1 MKQAILSF
9 KKFILIY
16 KNMKRID
23 RYNEYLLE
31 KEFKSIVASILLI
44 TEVQTGA
51 NTFEWDLREPKR
63 VYNFKDKEEF
73 EIGDTIEFDMEQ
85 KKKLKDYIDFI
96 KNKTSKFVDY
106 IREPDADLPSF
117 DLPTQS
123 LKELLKKLVSSAP
136 SKEEA
141 MKKVKEYFDKFV
153 AELKSL
159 PYEIK
164 KSLLKKFLYV
174 FIAFIPIGNL
184 ITDVSIKQEP
194 VLKEVMAD
202 NNRES
207 ISDVIDKEAA
217 EKNNAKFANFERAQH
232 LVKTVEAGYSSDRND
247 TGNWIDVPGGGQRFI
262 GTNHGISAPVL
273 AQYFK
278 DKGINRLIS
287 KQDMMDLKYE
297 TALEIYKKDYWNA
310 AGLSNFKSQSIA
322 NVLYDECVNQGVGA
336 ALSDAKKSMESMGHE
351 ADEIGSWK
359 EFHKE
364 LTPKVNKMSTKE
376 KKELFNQIKAER
388 LERYE
393 AADTWEDHGRG
404 WTDRLNDI
412 AFEDGGENQSDIA

>member
-1 MKQAILSF
+1 
-9 KKFILIY
+9 
-16 KNMKRID
+16 MKRID

-31 KEFKSIVASILLI
+31 KEFKSIVANILLI
-44 TEVQTGA
+44 VEAQTGA
-51 NTFEWDLREPKR
+51 NTFEWDLTEPKK

-73 EIGDTIEFDMEQ
+73 EVGDTIEFDMEQ
-85 KKKLKDYIDFI
+85 KKKLKDYIDFV
-96 KNKTSKFVDY
+96 KNKTNKFVNY

-117 DLPTQS
+117 DIPTQS
-123 LKELLKKLVSSAP
+123 LKELLKKLISKAP
-136 SKEEA
+136 TKEEA
-141 MKKVKEYFDKFV
+141 TKKVKEYFDKFV
-153 AELKSL
+153 SELKSL

-164 KSLLKKFLYV
+164 KGILKKFIAV
-174 FIAFIPIGNL
+174 FILFIPLSNL
-184 ITDVSIKQEP
+184 VTDLSIKQEP
-194 VLKEVMAD
+194 VLKEVVAVVNQEELIPNEID
-202 NNRES
+202 K
-207 ISDVIDKEAA
+207 IDKEV
-217 EKNNAKFANFERAQH
+217 ERNDSKFANFERAQH
-232 LVKTVEAGYSSDRND
+232 LVKTVEAGYSNDRND
-247 TGNWIDVPGGGQRFI
+247 TGNWINVPGGGQRFI

-336 ALSDAKKSMESMGHE
+336 ALSDAKKSMENMGHE
-351 ADEIGSWK
+351 TDEIGSWK

-376 KKELFNQIKAER
+376 KKELFNQIKSER

-393 AADTWEDHGRG
+393 GADTWEDHGRG

-412 AFEDGGENQSDIA
+412 AFEDDLENQSDMA

>member
-1 MKQAILSF
+1 
-9 KKFILIY
+9 
-16 KNMKRID
+16 
-23 RYNEYLLE
+23 
-31 KEFKSIVASILLI
+31 LLI
-44 TEVQTGA
+44 VEAQTST
-51 NTFEWDLREPKR
+51 NTFEWDLTEPKK

-85 KKKLKDYIDFI
+85 KKKLKDYIDFV
-96 KNKTSKFVDY
+96 KNKASKFVDY
-106 IREPDADLPSF
+106 IKEPDVDLPSF
-117 DLPTQS
+117 DLPTHS
-123 LKELLKKLVSSAP
+123 LKELLKKLVSMAP
-136 SKEEA
+136 SKEES

-153 AELKSL
+153 SELKSL

-164 KSLLKKFLYV
+164 KGLLKKFIGV
-174 FIAFIPIGNL
+174 FILFIPLSNL
-184 ITDVSIKQEP
+184 VTDLSIKQEP
-194 VLKEVMAD
+194 VLKEVVAVASQ
-202 NNRES
+202 ES
-207 ISDVIDKEAA
+207 IPDEIDKEV
-217 EKNNAKFANFERAQH
+217 EKNNSKFANFERAQH

-247 TGNWIDVPGGGQRFI
+247 TGNWINVPGSGQRFI

-287 KQDMMDLKYE
+287 KQDMMDLEYE

-336 ALSDAKKSMESMGHE
+336 ALSDAKKSMENMGHE
-351 ADEIGSWK
+351 TDEIGSWK

-376 KKELFNQIKAER
+376 KKELFNQIKSER

-393 AADTWEDHGRG
+393 GADTWEEHGDG
-404 WTDRLNDI
+404 WQNRLNDI
-412 AFEDGGENQSDIA
+412 AFEDGEENQSDMA

>member
-1 MKQAILSF
+1 
-9 KKFILIY
+9 
-16 KNMKRID
+16 MKRID

-31 KEFKSIVASILLI
+31 KEFKSIVANILLI
-44 TEVQTGA
+44 VEAQTGA
-51 NTFEWDLREPKR
+51 NTFEWDLTEPKK

-73 EIGDTIEFDMEQ
+73 EVGDTIEFDMEQ
-85 KKKLKDYIDFI
+85 KKKLKDYIDFV
-96 KNKTSKFVDY
+96 KNKTNKFVNY

-117 DLPTQS
+117 DIPTQS
-123 LKELLKKLVSSAP
+123 LKELLKKLISKAP
-136 SKEEA
+136 TKEEA
-141 MKKVKEYFDKFV
+141 TKKVKEYFDKFV
-153 AELKSL
+153 SELKSL

-164 KSLLKKFLYV
+164 KGILKKFIVV
-174 FIAFIPIGNL
+174 FILFIPLSNL
-184 ITDVSIKQEP
+184 VTDLSIKQEP
-194 VLKEVMAD
+194 VLKEVVAVVNQEELIPNEID
-202 NNRES
+202 K
-207 ISDVIDKEAA
+207 IDKEV
-217 EKNNAKFANFERAQH
+217 ERNDSKFANFERAQH

-247 TGNWIDVPGGGQRFI
+247 TGNWINVPGGGQRFI

-278 DKGINRLIS
+278 EKGINRLIS

-336 ALSDAKKSMESMGHE
+336 ALSDAKKSMENMGHE
-351 ADEIGSWK
+351 TDEIGSWK

-376 KKELFNQIKAER
+376 KKELFNQIKSER

-393 AADTWEDHGRG
+393 GADTWEDHGRG

-412 AFEDGGENQSDIA
+412 AFEDDLENQSDMA

>member
-1 MKQAILSF
+1 
-9 KKFILIY
+9 
-16 KNMKRID
+16 MKRID
-23 RYNEYLLE
+23 RYDEYLLE
-31 KEFKSIVASILLI
+31 KEFKSIIANILLI
-44 TEVQTGA
+44 VEAQTSA
-51 NTFEWDLREPKR
+51 NTFEWDLTEPKK

-73 EIGDTIEFDMEQ
+73 EIGDTIEFDLEQ
-85 KKKLKDYIDFI
+85 KKKLKDYIDFV
-96 KNKTSKFVDY
+96 KNKASKFVDY

-117 DLPTQS
+117 DLPTGS
-123 LKELLKKLVSSAP
+123 LKELLKKLASLAP
-136 SKEEA
+136 TKEEA
-141 MKKVKEYFDKFV
+141 MKKIKEYFDKFV
-153 AELKSL
+153 SELKSL

-164 KSLLKKFLYV
+164 KSLLKKFIGV
-174 FIAFIPIGNL
+174 FILFIPLSNL
-184 ITDVSIKQEP
+184 VTDLSIKQEP
-194 VLKEVMAD
+194 VLKEVIVAV
-202 NNRES
+202 NQES
-207 ISDVIDKEAA
+207 IPVEIDKEV
-217 EKNNAKFANFERAQH
+217 EKNNSKFANFERAQH

-247 TGNWIDVPGGGQRFI
+247 TGNWINVPGGGQRFI

-310 AGLSNFKSQSIA
+310 AGLNNFKSQSIA

-336 ALSDAKKSMESMGHE
+336 ALSDAKKSMENMGHE
-351 ADEIGSWK
+351 TDEIGSWK

-376 KKELFNQIKAER
+376 KKELFNQIKSER

-393 AADTWEDHGRG
+393 GADTWEEHGDG
-404 WTDRLNDI
+404 WQNRLNDI
-412 AFEDGGENQSDIA
+412 AFEDGEENQSDMA

>member
-1 MKQAILSF
+1 
-9 KKFILIY
+9 
-16 KNMKRID
+16 MKRID

-31 KEFKSIVASILLI
+31 KEFKSIVANILLI
-44 TEVQTGA
+44 VEAQTGT
-51 NTFEWDLREPKR
+51 NTFEWDLTEPEK

-73 EIGDTIEFDMEQ
+73 EVGDTIEFDMEQ
-85 KKKLKDYIDFI
+85 KKKLKDYIDFV
-96 KNKTSKFVDY
+96 KNKTSKFIDY
-106 IREPDADLPSF
+106 IREPDVDLPSF
-117 DLPTQS
+117 DIPTQS
-123 LKELLKKLVSSAP
+123 LKELLKKLVSMAP
-136 SKEEA
+136 TKEEA

-153 AELKSL
+153 KELKSL
-159 PYEIK
+159 PYEVK
-164 KSLLKKFLYV
+164 KGLLKKFIYV
-174 FIAFIPIGNL
+174 FIVFIPIGNL
-184 ITDVSIKQEP
+184 ITDISIKQEP
-194 VLKEVMAD
+194 VLKEVVAVV
-202 NNRES
+202 NQES
-207 ISDVIDKEAA
+207 IPTEIDKEV
-217 EKNNAKFANFERAQH
+217 EKNNSKFANFERAQH
-232 LVKTVEAGYSSDRND
+232 LVKTVEAGYSNDRND
-247 TGNWIDVPGGGQRFI
+247 TGNWINVPGSGQRFI

-336 ALSDAKKSMESMGHE
+336 ALSDAKKSMENMGHE
-351 ADEIGSWK
+351 TDEIGSWK

-376 KKELFNQIKAER
+376 KKELFNQIKSER

-393 AADTWEDHGRG
+393 GAETWEEHGDG
-404 WTDRLNDI
+404 WQNRLNDI
-412 AFEDGGENQSDIA
+412 AFEDGEENQSDMA

>member
-1 MKQAILSF
+1 MRK
-9 KKFILIY
+9 
-16 KNMKRID
+16 ID
-23 RYNEYLLE
+23 RYNDYLLE
-31 KEFKSIVASILLI
+31 KEFNSIVAEIFRI
-44 TEVQTGA
+44 VENQTGP
-51 NTFEWDLREPKR
+51 NTFEWDLTKEEPKR
-63 VYNFKDKEEF
+63 TFNFKDKKEF
-73 EIGDTIEFDMEQ
+73 DLGDTIVFDMEQ
-85 KKKLKDYIDFI
+85 KKKLKDYIDFV
-96 KNKTSKFVDY
+96 KNKTNKFVNY

-117 DLPTQS
+117 DLPTHS
-123 LKELLKKLVSSAP
+123 LKELLKKLVSMAP

-141 MKKVKEYFDKFV
+141 MKKVKEYFDKFIL
-153 AELKSL
+153 ELKLL

-164 KSLLKKFLYV
+164 KSLLKKFIGV
-174 FIAFIPIGNL
+174 FILFIPLSNL
-184 ITDVSIKQEP
+184 VTDFSIKQEP
-194 VLKEVMAD
+194 VLKEVVVD
-202 NNRES
+202 TKQES
-207 ISDVIDKEAA
+207 IPDEIDKEET
-217 EKNNAKFANFERAQH
+217 EKNNSKFANFERAQH
-232 LVKTVEAGYSSDRND
+232 LVKTVEAGYSSDRKD

-336 ALSDAKKSMESMGHE
+336 ALSDVKKSMENMGHE
-351 ADEIGSWK
+351 TDEIGSWK
-359 EFHKE
+359 DFHKE

-376 KKELFNQIKAER
+376 KKKLFQEIKDVR

-393 AADTWEDHGRG
+393 GADTWEEHGDG
-404 WTDRLNDI
+404 WQNRLNDI
-412 AFEDGGENQSDIA
+412 AFEDGGENQSDVA

>member
-1 MKQAILSF
+1 
-9 KKFILIY
+9 
-16 KNMKRID
+16 MKRID

-31 KEFKSIVASILLI
+31 KEFKSIVANILLI
-44 TEVQTGA
+44 VEAQTST
-51 NTFEWDLREPKR
+51 NTFEWDLTEPKK

-85 KKKLKDYIDFI
+85 KKKLKDYIDFV
-96 KNKTSKFVDY
+96 KNKASKFVDY
-106 IREPDADLPSF
+106 IKEPDVDLPSF
-117 DLPTQS
+117 DLPTHS
-123 LKELLKKLVSSAP
+123 LKELLKKLVSMAP
-136 SKEEA
+136 SKEES

-153 AELKSL
+153 SELKSL

-164 KSLLKKFLYV
+164 KGLLKKFIGV
-174 FIAFIPIGNL
+174 FILFIPLSNL
-184 ITDVSIKQEP
+184 VTDLSIKQEP
-194 VLKEVMAD
+194 VLKEVVAVASQ
-202 NNRES
+202 ES
-207 ISDVIDKEAA
+207 IPDEIDKEV
-217 EKNNAKFANFERAQH
+217 EKNNSKFANFERAQH

-247 TGNWIDVPGGGQRFI
+247 TGNWINVPGSGQRFI

-287 KQDMMDLKYE
+287 KQDMMDLEYE

-310 AGLSNFKSQSIA
+310 ARLSNFKSQSIA

-336 ALSDAKKSMESMGHE
+336 ALSDVKKSMQNMGHE
-351 ADEIGSWK
+351 TDEIGSWK

-376 KKELFNQIKAER
+376 KKELFNQIKTER

-393 AADTWEDHGRG
+393 GADTWEEHGEG
-404 WTDRLNDI
+404 WQNRLNDI
-412 AFEDGGENQSDIA
+412 AFEDDGENQSDVA